1 MKFNLNDFMQLD
13 TKALLAVNG
22 GTHCGGESSYPCG
35 GSSGSSS
42 YGARGGGGGSGGGH
56 SHGENGSSG
65 GGSCSGSGRTNCAY
79 SPFKFDTE
87 HSSKNDEGI
96 SIPTEI
102 GIGNGG
108 RIGGGQNGLTAD
120 LPINDTTSLTAGIGL
135 GTATIG

>member
-42 YGARGGGGGSGGGH
+42 YGARGV
-56 SHGENGSSG
+56 
-65 GGSCSGSGRTNCAY
+65 
-79 SPFKFDTE
+79 
-87 HSSKNDEGI
+87 
-96 SIPTEI
+96 
-102 GIGNGG
+102 
-108 RIGGGQNGLTAD
+108 GGQNGLTAD

-135 GTATIG
+135 GTATIGGKIQW